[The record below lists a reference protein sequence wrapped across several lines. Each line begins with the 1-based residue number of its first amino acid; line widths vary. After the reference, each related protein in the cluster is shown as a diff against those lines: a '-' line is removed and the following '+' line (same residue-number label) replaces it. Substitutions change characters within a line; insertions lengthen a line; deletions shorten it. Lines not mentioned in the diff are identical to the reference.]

1 MPYPGVRLIQKYPQ
15 VENIKLNDF
24 KVRILDSKKA
34 TAATTRVMIET
45 TDGINKWDTVG
56 VNANIIEASYMAI
69 VDSITYG
76 LILSEAK

>member
-1 MPYPGVRLIQKYPQ
+1 
-15 VENIKLNDF
+15 LNDF